1 MHNHLLRLLQ
11 LEMGIIFVN
20 EIFRIR
26 WWHSEKKT
34 MNEQLGPWR
43 ETKKKNMV
51 VKTYQKNKDK
61 RFKQ

>member
-43 ETKKKNMV
+43 ETKKK
-51 VKTYQKNKDK
+51 YGC
-61 RFKQ
+61 